1 MQRTNLRNLT
11 RLTYNKETN
20 IYVSIFRQA
29 KRLYFENV
37 EFKNLSGSRKFQGT
51 VKLLFSNKIR
61 SKDSIALNED
71 DILTRNEYKIAN
83 IFNTF
88 LVNLVL
94 NRGI

>member
-51 VKLLFSNKIR
+51 VKPLFSNKIR

-83 IFNTF
+83 ILILF
-88 LVNLVL
+88 LLIQN
-94 NRGI
+94 